1 MPAAGTKEVR
11 PAPRSVAARLRWLPL
26 VLLVMVMLA
35 GYLFGAHHHLSLAAI
50 IDTRDRFKGVIDA
63 QPMLSIA
70 GFVLVYAVAVSVSL
84 PGASLFTLAGGLMF
98 GWLAGGLAAALA
110 ATIGAAAVF
119 LVARSAFGETLAKK
133 AGPQVA
139 KMQAGFRE
147 NALSYLLFLRLV
159 PAFPFF
165 VVNIV
170 PAIIGIPFRTYLIGT
185 AVGILPGTFA
195 FASIGS
201 GLDSVVM
208 YAKTAQHA
216 CRAAAPTAACPLA
229 IELATLVTPEV
240 KIACGMLGVLA
251 LIPVVLKSWR
261 RRHGRATA

>member
-1 MPAAGTKEVR
+1 MPAPETTAALG
-11 PAPRSVAARLRWLPL
+11 APRSLALWARWLPL
-26 VLLVMVMLA
+26 VVLLSGMGA
-35 GYLFGAHHHLSLAAI
+35 GYLLGAHHYLSLAAI
-50 IDTRDRFKGVIDA
+50 VDTRDRFKSVIDA
-63 QPMLSIA
+63 QPVLAIA
-70 GFVLVYAVAVSVSL
+70 CFVVVYAVAVSVSM
-84 PGASLFTLAGGLMF
+84 PGASLFTLAGGLIF
-98 GWLAGGLAAALA
+98 GWLAGGLASALA
-110 ATIGAAAVF
+110 ATLGAAAVF

-139 KMQAGFRE
+139 KMQAGFRD

-165 VVNIV
+165 IVNIV
-170 PAIIGIPFRTYLIGT
+170 PALVGIPFRTYLLGT
-185 AVGILPGTFA
+185 ALGILPGTFA

-208 YAKTAQHA
+208 SAKAAQLA
-216 CRAAAPTAACPLA
+216 CLAATPASACPLT

-261 RRHGRATA
+261 RRHGRATD